1 MIEIIGDMWDTE
13 ADARCITTNGFVK
26 TNGECVMGRGNALQ
40 AKLRYP
46 KLPKLLGDA
55 IKQFGNRVHYFREY
69 ELFSF
74 PTKHNWWEKA
84 DINLIKSSY
93 QGLISELNYL
103 PNIHRVL
110 LPRPGV
116 ESGQLD
122 WEKEVKPILWPLSDD
137 RIIIIS
143 L

>member
-55 IKQFGNRVHYFREY
+55 IKQFGSRVHYFREY

-74 PTKHNWWEKA
+74 PVKHNWWEKA
-84 DINLIKSSY
+84 DIALIKDSY
-93 QGLISELNYL
+93 QELIDELNNL

-116 ESGQLD
+116 GLGQLD
-122 WEKEVKPILWPLSDD
+122 WDNEVKPLLLPDD
-137 RIIIIS
+137 GRIIIIS

>member
-13 ADARCITTNGFVK
+13 ADAQCITTNGYVK

-55 IKQFGNRVHYFREY
+55 IKQFGSRVHYFREY

-74 PTKHNWWEKA
+74 PVKHNWWEKA
-84 DINLIKSSY
+84 DIALIKDSY
-93 QGLISELNYL
+93 QELIDELNNL

-116 ESGQLD
+116 GLGQLD
-122 WEKEVKPILWPLSDD
+122 WDNEVKPLLLPDD
-137 RIIIIS
+137 GRIIIIS